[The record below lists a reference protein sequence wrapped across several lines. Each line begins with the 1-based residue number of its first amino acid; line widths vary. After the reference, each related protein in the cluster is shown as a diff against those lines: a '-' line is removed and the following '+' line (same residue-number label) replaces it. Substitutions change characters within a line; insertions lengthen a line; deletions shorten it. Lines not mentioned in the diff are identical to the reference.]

1 MTQLELEWPTVEE
14 GSRFDLIESQDI
26 TYHLDYRVLVTG
38 SRNWLDSEIIF
49 GALNFQRT
57 VARDAG
63 YSRIV
68 VVHGANPAGADD
80 MASDWV
86 KRQPGLV
93 PQVLQVEER
102 HPADWVKYNKRAG
115 PIRNQEMADSGVHY
129 YLAFIAP
136 CVWADCPNKTPHGSH
151 GATDC
156 VIRAVKA
163 RVPGRQW
170 T

>member
-1 MTQLELEWPTVEE
+1 MTAVLDWPAVPEAARNDPLVNMDVT
-14 GSRFDLIESQDI
+14 SAN
-26 TYHLDYRVLVTG
+26 DYRVLVTG
-38 SRNWLDSEIIF
+38 SRNWEASEMVS
-49 GALNFQRT
+49 GALNFQQAT
-57 VARDAG
+57 ARDAG
-63 YSRIV
+63 YSRLV
-68 VVHGANPAGADD
+68 VVHGANPSGADD

-86 KRQPGLV
+86 KRQVSLV
-93 PQVLQVEER
+93 PTVLKVEEP
-102 HPADWVKYNKRAG
+102 HPADWAKFGKAAG
-115 PIRNQEMADSGVHY
+115 PLRNQEMADSGVHY

-163 RVPGRQW
+163 RVPGRQY